1 MLPCCL
7 YLIFYIAISVF
18 SNLLNVALPS
28 SGFPH
33 CFVVELACSLHPL
46 GAQSVFMDANDDG
59 YTKMLLAP
67 ALQPLR
73 LNNHDFLKTEK
84 ESVIFLIIEGQNLVS
99 AFFSVVIV

>member
-1 MLPCCL
+1 
-7 YLIFYIAISVF
+7 
-18 SNLLNVALPS
+18 
-28 SGFPH
+28 
-33 CFVVELACSLHPL
+33 
-46 GAQSVFMDANDDG
+46 MDANDDG